1 MMTRTRYRNKF
12 LRNRSAESRDHLNK
26 QRNCYVHIMTKSNIE
41 YYGNLNQEN
50 ATANKTFRKTVKP
63 FLSSKTTNQSQIIP
77 SRQFTEK

>member
-26 QRNCYVHIMTKSNIE
+26 QCNCYVHIITKSNIE